1 MNPRY
6 RRLLIPG
13 LLLLLLVV
21 VIVSSL
27 SRRADGAEPKAEVV
41 CRMSD
46 PRIGESSGLAL
57 SRTYDDLAY
66 TINDSGNAPLIFA
79 IDLLSGD
86 TVGTTRIEGGDLR
99 DTEAMAIDDKGVLWV
114 ADTGDNFERRDDVAL
129 YALPEQGRGNHTVTA
144 KRYPISYDSKSP
156 DVEALLVHPVTGAKV
171 LISKALLTGTI
182 YQLPTKL
189 STKHKNVA
197 VAQKGGAPAMVTDA
211 TYTTDG
217 KYAVLRNYTS
227 MYLLDATNGAI
238 LNYAPTPRQKQGETI
253 TAEPD
258 ALIVGSEGRG
268 SKLLRVPIP
277 GPKPTT
283 VPTPAAANAAA
294 PEQAGGQPVEPM
306 LFVFGAVGAAVLV
319 GAGVAIWLRR
329 SRRVVSD

>member
-13 LLLLLLVV
+13 LLVLLLVI

-27 SRRADGAEPKAEVV
+27 SRRAEGAEVEAQVV
-41 CRMSD
+41 CRLSD
-46 PRIGESSGLAL
+46 PRITESSGLAL

-79 IDLLSGD
+79 IDMKTGN
-86 TVGTTRIEGGDLR
+86 TVGTTRVEGGTLR
-99 DTEAMAIDDKGVLWV
+99 DTEALAIDHEGVLWV

-129 YALPEQGRGNHTVTA
+129 YAVPEQGRGDHTVRA
-144 KRYPISYDSKSP
+144 KRFPIRYDSGSP
-156 DVEALLVHPVTGAKV
+156 NVEALLVHPVTGAKV
-171 LISKALLTGTI
+171 LVSKALLTGTI
-182 YQLPTKL
+182 YRLPVKL
-189 STKHKNVA
+189 STQHANLA
-197 VAQKGGAPAMVTDA
+197 VAQKGGAPAMITDS

-227 MYLLDATNGAI
+227 MYLVDSTNGAI
-238 LNYAPTPRQKQGETI
+238 LNYAPTPKQKQGETI

-258 ALIVGSEGRG
+258 ALVIGSEGRG

-277 GPKPTT
+277 DPKPTS
-283 VPTPAAANAAA
+283 VPTPAAA
-294 PEQAGGQPVEPM
+294 VEPEPESIEPM
-306 LFVFGAVGAAVLV
+306 IIVFVAAGAAVVLGV
-319 GAGVAIWLRR
+319 GVVIRTRR
-329 SRRVVSD
+329 SRRVVPN